1 MTAIST
7 VTSRQTGDD
16 ARTSAPTSAQ
26 ADAFSAAAGGG
37 TPSAL
42 MVSGNTIDTGRYV
55 ITGSNDYTRPN
66 DGIHA
71 DDGMVTVTDTV
82 THTFVDVFGDPHVF
96 TSDGDRAEFQKDGL
110 RIDLADGTRVEFKPT
125 AQTNGFSHI
134 DSMSVTKGDQTVV
147 ARGFYADDGSARV
160 STGPVQGDATTPA
173 RGFND
178 PNATVMTTAAGG
190 GLNTLVN
197 AHGVALSDKVN
208 QTSLDGMGG
217 ASPAPGAVSP
227 QLVALLQKL
236 VTLLQQEVAASAT
249 GTAGSGALVSDAT
262 PGGAAQPVPGAATA
276 TAGAADK
283 AELLQQVASLLQ
295 QLTAALSSPAASAAN
310 PGPTAGSGPNTMLIT
325 DTQDHPITVEKFKN
339 GESTTTPS
347 ATVTLQPGQT
357 GALLYGNGE
366 AGFAAQA
373 DAGGTVQPN
382 ASRLEYEADTDGVM
396 KYPDVSYIDG
406 RNASITLS
414 DGAGLSK
421 GDSKSIAADAPAGT
435 VTQDSAGNKTVAG
448 WYDGSTAT
456 MQAGGAYMQA
466 ALGTSGAYLHPDDD
480 RRPTDSNPMSAT
492 QSATVEASFGA
503 A

>member
-1 MTAIST
+1 MTAINT
-7 VTSRQTGDD
+7 VTSRQPGGDTG
-16 ARTSAPTSAQ
+16 AASPTSAQ

-37 TPSAL
+37 TPSTLA
-42 MVSGNTIDTGRYV
+42 VTGNTIDTGRYV

-71 DDGMVTVTDTV
+71 DDGMVTITDKV

-134 DSMSVTKGDQTVV
+134 DSVSVTKGDQTVV

-160 STGPVQGDATTPA
+160 TTGPVQGDDAAPA

-178 PNATVMTTAAGG
+178 PNATVMTTATGG
-190 GLNTLVN
+190 GLSTLVN

-208 QTSLDGMGG
+208 QTALDGMGG
-217 ASPAPGAVSP
+217 ASPALGAISP

-249 GTAGSGALVSDAT
+249 GTAGSGALTSGAT
-262 PGGAAQPVPGAATA
+262 PGQAAQPAPGTAAPVEK
-276 TAGAADK
+276 AD
-283 AELLQQVASLLQ
+283 LLQQVGSLLQ
-295 QLTAALSSPAASAAN
+295 QLTAALSGPAAGAAT

-325 DTQDHPITVEKFKN
+325 DIQDHPITVEKFKN

-347 ATVTLQPGQT
+347 ASITLQPGQT

-382 ASRLEYEADTDGVM
+382 ASRLEYEADADGVM

-406 RNASITLS
+406 RNASITLT
-414 DGAGLSK
+414 DGAGLAR

-435 VTQDSAGNKTVAG
+435 VTQDAAGNKTVAG

-466 ALGTSGAYLHPDDD
+466 ALGTAGAYLHPDDD
-480 RRPTDSNPMSAT
+480 RQPTDSNPMSAT
-492 QSATVEASFGA
+492 KSATIEASFGTA
-503 A
+503 